1 MHIFSYLLKA
11 IQNDTE
17 KRKKNGKLQGKDTH
31 RGKRRKASPLG
42 LYLVIQ
48 RQLGRQMNVFHIQKI
63 KFIKLPTSQKST
75 DTNKPPCGLCWW
87 HKHTHT
93 ITPGDFIWGLSS
105 NSTPVSSDPSQ
116 LEGTTWNL
124 RIMRRIF
131 RLEHFPPSAVTT
143 SMVLIQI
150 YPRPKCLIFNTLL
163 LCTQSKLVFFKCET
177 IFEKVKSWGC
187 CLWHRQGSFQKP
199 NSLESQ
205 LLKDFVISEKLLRLS
220 SQERVPFVRK
230 SKTKRNWTIQHR

>member
-1 MHIFSYLLKA
+1 MCIVLMTQA
-11 IQNDTE
+11 
-17 KRKKNGKLQGKDTH
+17 
-31 RGKRRKASPLG
+31 
-42 LYLVIQ
+42 
-48 RQLGRQMNVFHIQKI
+48 
-63 KFIKLPTSQKST
+63 
-75 DTNKPPCGLCWW
+75 
-87 HKHTHT
+87 HTHT

-131 RLEHFPPSAVTT
+131 RLEHFPPSALTT
-143 SMVLIQI
+143 SLVLIQI

-220 SQERVPFVRK
+220 SQERVPLVRK
-230 SKTKRNWTIQHR
+230 SKTKWNWTIQHRWNFTFILWAWSLQRRVGCFSQENMLKLQINLKYQHTDAPSVIHSRINNIPVIWKH